1 MRLQKHFADKTT
13 ERLMRYARINTQSST
28 TSKTTPTTVCQFNL
42 ARILAEELKDIGAA
56 DVYLDETT
64 CVVYGKVPANI
75 SNEMADAQE
84 PAMCMEHG
92 ISVKNEMSGD
102 KGSSTD
108 TCHQRKIS
116 NLSFGLVTH
125 MDTSPEAPSEDVK
138 PWLLENYQGG
148 DILLNKEKNIVMEE
162 TLYPNLKNYIGQDL
176 VLTDGTTLL
185 GGDDKAGIAAVM
197 TFAEYLLAHPEIP
210 HGDIAL
216 AFTPDEEVGGLARD
230 LDLKRFGAPVCYTL
244 DGDYLGVY
252 ADETFNASE
261 ACLKVKG
268 LNVHPGTAKNIMVN
282 AVDICAEFITML
294 PVDERPQTTSGRE
307 GFYHVIEISGTVEN
321 ASLRMIIRDHD
332 GGKFVKREDFVK
344 SCADR
349 LAEKYGAERI
359 TLTITETYR
368 SMKEIID
375 KVPYTVEY
383 LKAAMEEVG
392 LTPKNEPFR
401 GGTDGSA
408 LSWRGLPA
416 VNLSA
421 GYENAHG
428 RFEYVPVQAMVKN
441 VEILL
446 ALTKMYAGTEGNHA

>member
-1 MRLQKHFADKTT
+1 MISKREFAEICT
-13 ERLMRYARINTQSST
+13 ERLMRYARVNTQSSVKSDT
-28 TSKTTPTTVCQFNL
+28 IPTTMCQFAL
-42 ARILAEELKDIGAA
+42 ARMLEKELCEIGAA
-56 DVYLDETT
+56 DVYLDEKT
-64 CVVYGKVPANI
+64 CVVYGKVPGTLRGLCTGNDNFMENNDDAEI
-75 SNEMADAQE
+75 SRKTKSEAQT
-84 PAMCMEHG
+84 
-92 ISVKNEMSGD
+92 S
-102 KGSSTD
+102 
-108 TCHQRKIS
+108 
-116 NLSFGLVTH
+116 SFGLVTH
-125 MDTSPEAPSEDVK
+125 MDTSPEAPSEEVK

-148 DILLNKEKNIVMEE
+148 DIVLNQEKNIVMEAS
-162 TLYPNLKNYIGQDL
+162 LYPNLKNYIGQNL

-216 AFTPDEEVGGLARD
+216 AFTPDEEVGGLAKD
-230 LDLKRFGAPVCYTL
+230 LDIKRFGAPVCYTL

-261 ACLKVKG
+261 ACLRVIG
-268 LNVHPGTAKNIMVN
+268 LNVHPGTAKDIMIN
-282 AVDICAEFITML
+282 AIDICAEFVTML
-294 PVDERPQTTSGRE
+294 PTDERPQTTSGRE
-307 GFYHVIEISGTVEN
+307 GFYHVIEIGGNVEN

-332 GGKFVKREDFVK
+332 REKFAEREEFVKQCSEK
-344 SCADR
+344 
-349 LAEKYGAERI
+349 LQEKYGAERI
-359 TLTITETYR
+359 ALTITETYR

-383 LKAAMEEVG
+383 LKEAMEDVG
-392 LTPKNEPFR
+392 ITPRNEPFR

-428 RFEYVPVQAMVKN
+428 RFEYVPVQSMVKN

-446 ALTKMYAGTEGNHA
+446 SLSRKYIEKN